1 MENMKSII
9 FVAITCS
16 LFLTGC
22 VQKTKTQKVVYTLD
36 VSGIKNIQSV
46 GVRGAD
52 QPLSWE
58 TDLLMK
64 PIIKDS
70 LYRAEVTY
78 ITGYKITEVK
88 FTVNGNF
95 ELQNQ
100 ENRKIRFDEK
110 QSVTKVK
117 AVFNQMK

>member
-1 MENMKSII
+1 MKSINLI
-9 FVAITCS
+9 IIVGLGLLMTS
-16 LFLTGC
+16 C
-22 VQKTKTQKVVYTLD
+22 VQKAIPQKVVYLLD
-36 VSGIKNIQSV
+36 VSGVKNIESV

-52 QPLSWE
+52 KPLSWE
-58 TDLLMK
+58 TDLPMTAVV
-64 PIIKDS
+64 KDS

-78 ITGYKITEVK
+78 ITGYKSTEVK

-110 QSVTKVK
+110 QATTQIK
-117 AVFNQMK
+117 AVFNHIE

>member
-1 MENMKSII
+1 MKSINLL
-9 FVAITCS
+9 ITVGLGLLMTS
-16 LFLTGC
+16 C
-22 VQKTKTQKVVYTLD
+22 VQKTIPQKVVYLLD
-36 VSGIKNIQSV
+36 VSGVKNIETV

-52 QPLSWE
+52 SPLSWE
-58 TDLLMK
+58 TDLPMTAVV
-64 PIIKDS
+64 KDS

-88 FTVNGNF
+88 FTINGIF

-110 QSVTKVK
+110 QAMTEVK
-117 AVFNQMK
+117 AVFNQIK